1 MSAALKRILIVDDD
15 KNFSRLV
22 QMAFQAN
29 GFEAFAAQSG
39 EEGLKIFQEQRPPIV
54 VLDLAMP
61 GLNGFQVTEKIRQ
74 MEPEGT
80 HTTVV
85 IMTAHARNFF
95 VSKELESD
103 IDSYLTKPILPDD
116 IVAQVFALTDQTE
129 SH

>member
-1 MSAALKRILIVDDD
+1 MSAAPKRILIVDDD
-15 KNFSRLV
+15 KNFCRLV

-29 GFEAFAAQSG
+29 GFEAFSALDGESG
-39 EEGLKIFQEQRPPIV
+39 LALFKEKQPPIV
-54 VLDLAMP
+54 LLDLAMP
-61 GLNGFQVTEKIRQ
+61 GLNGFQVTEKIREI
-74 MEPEGT
+74 EPEGT

-116 IVAQVFALTDQTE
+116 IVAQVLELTEE
-129 SH
+129 S